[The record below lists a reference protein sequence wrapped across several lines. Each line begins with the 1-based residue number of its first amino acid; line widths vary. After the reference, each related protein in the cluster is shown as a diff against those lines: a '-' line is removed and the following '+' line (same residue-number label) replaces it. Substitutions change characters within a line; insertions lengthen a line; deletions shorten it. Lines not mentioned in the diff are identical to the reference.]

1 MSRTKLVIR
10 SSIWPLLVGACL
22 FASAGR
28 LAIPAFWLYVAIF
41 GAYTIYMGAT
51 MDLELAEERNRH
63 KNARVLSL
71 LIVAA
76 AHWIIAGLD
85 VGRYHWSPALPVWVQ
100 AAGLA
105 TCALS
110 WVLSG
115 WAMHTNSFFS
125 SVIRIQKDRGQRV
138 IDTGP
143 YAWIRHPG
151 YAAGLLAGVTSG
163 FALGSFR
170 LNGGSDPAAARRL
183 HPFAGRGADAS
194 GGTAGIHGV
203 RHAGALPPR
212 ARPLVGATGR
222 TCGRRACGRCGGRRR
237 RLPGCV

>member
-163 FALGSFR
+163 FALGSFVSMVAVIPLLPAVFIR
-170 LNGGSDPAAARRL
+170 LLAEEQTL
-183 HPFAGRGADAS
+183 
-194 GGTAGIHGV
+194 
-203 RHAGALPPR
+203 R
-212 ARPLVGATGR
+212 AE
-222 TCGRRACGRCGGRRR
+222 
-237 RLPGCV
+237 LPGYTEYATRVRYRLVPGLW